1 MDSIQS
7 PTPNLNTN
15 LNSKTL
21 MYQFVFFGILLV
33 LLSIVI
39 IMQYSTTQIV
49 QKRQNIIIE
58 SNVGIGSSSY
68 N

>member
-1 MDSIQS
+1 MESNQMGPS
-7 PTPNLNTN
+7 NLNN
-15 LNSKTL
+15 NSL

-58 SNVGIGSSSY
+58 SNVGIGSSY